1 MHASLAVF
9 LYLLVCLC
17 VWGEEKFK
25 HMYVYVHF
33 FARIYAYLWD
43 RWQKHVYMVGMCG
56 TQLSTQTEN
65 GQNKK

>member
-33 FARIYAYLWD
+33 FARIYAYL
-43 RWQKHVYMVGMCG
+43 
-56 TQLSTQTEN
+56 
-65 GQNKK
+65 